1 MWEQILNV
9 AISNGI
15 FACLFVALLVYEL
28 KDSRTRENKYQNV
41 ISSLTKRMAVVED
54 IKQDV
59 EEIKNVVVF
68 EGKESKNEK
77 IKKKLKSYSF
87 WTALSASVVV
97 LCTQLGKLLGIAI
110 PTKEVEGLIMAVCGV
125 LVALGIVCMPME
137 EKNKEQ
143 TSENTETNNQEAVE
157 EENKKDE

>member
-1 MWEQILNV
+1 M
-9 AISNGI
+9 
-15 FACLFVALLVYEL
+15 
-28 KDSRTRENKYQNV
+28 K
-41 ISSLTKRMAVVED
+41 
-54 IKQDV
+54 
-59 EEIKNVVVF
+59 
-68 EGKESKNEK
+68 K

-97 LCTQLGKLLGIAI
+97 LCTQLGKILGIAI

>member
-77 IKKKLKSYSF
+77 
-87 WTALSASVVV
+87 
-97 LCTQLGKLLGIAI
+97 
-110 PTKEVEGLIMAVCGV
+110 
-125 LVALGIVCMPME
+125 
-137 EKNKEQ
+137 NKEKIK
-143 TSENTETNNQEAVE
+143 VL
-157 EENKKDE
+157 